1 MLATL
6 IIVLSVAVDQLTKWW
21 ARSALPV
28 HPGASYPLW
37 EGVFH
42 LTYVRNDGA
51 AFSILQGQRWLFIVF
66 TSLIILGFLIYLW
79 RKKPA
84 PLLKVAMALIVG
96 GAAGNLID
104 RIRFG
109 YVEDM
114 FDFRAINFAIFN
126 VADCCVVV
134 GTILL
139 AAWIL
144 IFEARQAKRH
154 GEASAAGAAEAP
166 EERHE

>member
-1 MLATL
+1 
-6 IIVLSVAVDQLTKWW
+6 
-21 ARSALPV
+21 
-28 HPGASYPLW
+28 
-37 EGVFH
+37 
-42 LTYVRNDGA
+42 
-51 AFSILQGQRWLFIVF
+51 
-66 TSLIILGFLIYLW
+66 
-79 RKKPA
+79 
-84 PLLKVAMALIVG
+84 MALIVG

-139 AAWIL
+139 AAPDPHL
-144 IFEARQAKRH
+144 RSPAGQAPWGGLRYRRC
-154 GEASAAGAAEAP
+154 GSAGGAS
-166 EERHE
+166 